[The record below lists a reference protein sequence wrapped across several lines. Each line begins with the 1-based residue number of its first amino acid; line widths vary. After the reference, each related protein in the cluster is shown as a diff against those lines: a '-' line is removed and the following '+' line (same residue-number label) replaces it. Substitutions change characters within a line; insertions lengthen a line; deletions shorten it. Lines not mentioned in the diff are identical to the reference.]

1 MLSKMYPILNGFLF
15 IIVYLAVNHFINF
28 SFQTNIIVYG
38 ILAIYFTIIY
48 LSRNNQDLLQQMID
62 NMKKVK

>member
-1 MLSKMYPILNGFLF
+1 MYPILNGFLF

-28 SFQTNIIVYG
+28 SFQTNIIVSG

-48 LSRNNQDLLQQMID
+48 LSRNNQDLLQKMID

>member
-1 MLSKMYPILNGFLF
+1 MFPILNGFLF

-28 SFQTNIIVYG
+28 SFQTNIIVSG
-38 ILAIYFTIIY
+38 LLAIYFTIVY
-48 LSRNNQDLLQQMID
+48 LLRNNVDLLQKMID

>member
-15 IIVYLAVNHFINF
+15 IIVYLTLNHFIIF
-28 SFQTNIIVYG
+28 SFQTNIIVSG
-38 ILAIYFTIIY
+38 LLAIYFTIIY
-48 LSRNNQDLLQQMID
+48 LSRNNQGLLQKMID